1 MPETTE
7 KYHRIPVAECEVTAT
22 IDISE
27 EQGIKALYCG
37 KEEKVRTYLFDTES
51 WTMAEAKA
59 WVKEH
64 EEAKAVGEGR
74 GAGGDRQGEGAGEG
88 APRECVCPKC
98 GYEMEHERNV
108 PCTEI
113 KCPKCGAMMV
123 GKEKAQE
130 ETQEEEKRSL
140 DMAVKFLGE
149 TEDAYRVGGYGMVW
163 GSEEQRDLS
172 PWPNKDGSR
181 GEFFT
186 PDTQGLDDLPTK
198 ALTFEHDKEVGPD
211 GQPFTDVL
219 GKSVMERNDLIG
231 RWVEALV
238 EKRRKYAQYVMDM
251 VNRGLLNFSS
261 ETASHWREVAES
273 GEIKRWRTAGYT
285 LTTHPMEPR
294 LTGVNALAKSF
305 KSVGLELAEPQEG
318 GEPSGDGC
326 LELAGSKAR
335 TLKAIS
341 RIRQLQEV

>member
-123 GKEKAQE
+123 GKRESPGGDPGGR
-130 ETQEEEKRSL
+130 EEKP
-140 DMAVKFLGE
+140 GH
-149 TEDAYRVGGYGMVW
+149 GC
-163 GSEEQRDLS
+163 Q
-172 PWPNKDGSR
+172 
-181 GEFFT
+181 
-186 PDTQGLDDLPTK
+186 
-198 ALTFEHDKEVGPD
+198 
-211 GQPFTDVL
+211 VL
-219 GKSVMERNDLIG
+219 GRDRG
-231 RWVEALV
+231 RLP
-238 EKRRKYAQYVMDM
+238 RR
-251 VNRGLLNFSS
+251 
-261 ETASHWREVAES
+261 
-273 GEIKRWRTAGYT
+273 
-285 LTTHPMEPR
+285 R
-294 LTGVNALAKSF
+294 LWHGVG
-305 KSVGLELAEPQEG
+305 V
-318 GEPSGDGC
+318 
-326 LELAGSKAR
+326 
-335 TLKAIS
+335 
-341 RIRQLQEV
+341 